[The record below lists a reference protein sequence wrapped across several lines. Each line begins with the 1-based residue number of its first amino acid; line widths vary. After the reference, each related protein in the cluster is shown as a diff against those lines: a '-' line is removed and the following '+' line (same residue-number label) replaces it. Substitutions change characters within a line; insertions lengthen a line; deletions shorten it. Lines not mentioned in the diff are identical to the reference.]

1 MKVYFI
7 QLFVIFGICLVD
19 SAMAYPKTMKDYQF
33 RAQKVLDHYAKTFNT
48 AYQFAATSAN
58 QELSI
63 AAGVQHHETGA
74 LMTTEDLVPLGSLTK
89 AYTTMAV
96 MRLID
101 AGKMGFNDT
110 IVEHADAILMRSNGT
125 TLLELF
131 KGDKRILEVTIY
143 QLLHMRA
150 GLGDYDDVG
159 MMTMTMADPAREFTA
174 LDYIHM
180 FEKDKFFL
188 CDPGECERYSS
199 NGFVLLGLALAEKS
213 GATTWSD
220 YD

>member
-1 MKVYFI
+1 M
-7 QLFVIFGICLVD
+7 
-19 SAMAYPKTMKDYQF
+19 

-48 AYQFAATSAN
+48 AYQFAATTAN
-58 QELSI
+58 EELSI

-74 LMTTEDLVPLGSLTK
+74 LMTTENLVPLGSLTK
-89 AYTTMAV
+89 AYTAMAV
-96 MRLID
+96 LRLIE

-110 IVEHADAILMRSNGT
+110 IVEHVDEILMRSNGT
-125 TLLELF
+125 TMLELF

-150 GLGDYDDVG
+150 GLGDYDDVAS
-159 MMTMTMADPAREFTA
+159 MTATMADPDRELTA

-188 CDPGECERYSS
+188 CNPGECERYSS
-199 NGFVLLGLALAEKS
+199 NGFVFLGLALAQQS
-213 GATTWSD
+213 GAASWKD